1 MGRVDHPERGVSAEA
16 RISACRVARSEFAR
30 AFQFV
35 AASTVPS
42 GVNPCL
48 NAGSADRTE
57 ATHVITHTLPLLDMP
72 SRSWPSALLPLWAP
86 APPSHGDFISVPRS
100 ARLLDSYSRCRLP
113 LCRPRADDSPC
124 GRTGTGVRQPAR
136 LKGYPT
142 DRPPAM
148 KTRRGCKAPPAG
160 GRLVPPDGD
169 RAGRRGGALAGP
181 PDRDKSQSRPLRGAG
196 ISGVRRKESAERWP
210 QGARRRSS
218 KQDDFCAPS
227 TSGRRAEIAFF
238 RRRPCPASI
247 KHLCLPP
254 PPRPRHPPLLGREG
268 RCESW

>member
-35 AASTVPS
+35 AASTVSS

-100 ARLLDSYSRCRLP
+100 ARLLDSYSR
-113 LCRPRADDSPC
+113 
-124 GRTGTGVRQPAR
+124 RQPLPRR
-136 LKGYPT
+136 LHRLALTAGMAAVLCVLCGIGAVS
-142 DRPPAM
+142 RPNSSQ
-148 KTRRGCKAPPAG
+148 KS
-160 GRLVPPDGD
+160 
-169 RAGRRGGALAGP
+169 GAL
-181 PDRDKSQSRPLRGAG
+181 
-196 ISGVRRKESAERWP
+196 V
-210 QGARRRSS
+210 SS
-218 KQDDFCAPS
+218 KPI
-227 TSGRRAEIAFF
+227 R
-238 RRRPCPASI
+238 
-247 KHLCLPP
+247 
-254 PPRPRHPPLLGREG
+254 PRPRMPTKTPPASRSGSPGPL
-268 RCESW
+268 